1 MTADYDFIIVGG
13 GAAGC
18 VLANRLSARSS
29 SRVLLIEAGR
39 DTPPGGEPAD
49 VLDTY
54 PVSYYNL
61 GYAWKGLTG
70 HWREKGNSP
79 DTAIRQARIMGGGSS
94 VMGMVALRGTPLD
107 YDEWVG
113 LGAEGWGWSDV
124 LPFFRKLETDTD
136 FGAGTPDAHG
146 ASGPVPIRRL
156 PEAQWPPLLKALARS
171 ARNSQIADIGDLN
184 GDFRDGFGPLPT
196 SKFEDKRAS
205 SAICYL
211 DAATRARPN
220 LTISAGV
227 EVKRLLFDGRRITG
241 VEIESGDETRR
252 LTAREVIVSAGALQ
266 SPAILLRAG
275 IGPAPHLKDCGIG
288 VVADRPGVGANL
300 HNHQI
305 LYLIAHIKRAMLP
318 PGGQRTHTT
327 ATWRYSSGVAQCP
340 DSDMYIS
347 FVGQTG
353 WHELGRRLSA
363 LTPAVLK
370 PFSRGHVRLKPQAP
384 QGMPEIVFA
393 FQSDDRDR
401 LRHAKAVRR
410 AAEWLLSPE
419 VAPCWHSAF
428 PVARTDRMR
437 QLNDIT
443 AWNRW
448 RARGIAAVLD
458 HVPPASRSII
468 GTMSH
473 RGLDVGKLATDD
485 DALDEFVRSTVTG
498 MAHHAG
504 TCRIGRADDAGAV
517 VDSDGRVHGVTGL
530 RVVDASVMPW
540 VPRGNTNIPTLMV
553 AEKMSA
559 AILDSRAQ

>member
-1 MTADYDFIIVGG
+1 MAGDYDYIIVGG

-18 VLANRLSARSS
+18 VLANRLSERAAN
-29 SRVLLIEAGR
+29 RVLLIEAGR
-39 DTPPGGEPAD
+39 DTPPGREPAD

-61 GYAWKGLTG
+61 AYAWKGLTG
-70 HWREKGNSP
+70 HWREKDTSP

-107 YDEWVG
+107 YDEWAG
-113 LGAEGWGWSDV
+113 LGADGWGWEDV
-124 LPFFRKLETDTD
+124 LPYFRKLETDTD
-136 FGAGTPDAHG
+136 FGATAPGDHG
-146 ASGPVPIRRL
+146 ADGPVPIRRL

-171 ARNSQIADIGDLN
+171 ARDSQVADIADLN
-184 GDFRDGFGPLPT
+184 ADFRDGFGPLPT

-220 LTISAGV
+220 LTVSAGV
-227 EVKRLLFDGRRITG
+227 EMKRLLVEGTQITG
-241 VEIESGDETRR
+241 VEIESGGGRQR

-266 SPAILLRAG
+266 SPAVLLRAG
-275 IGPAPHLKDCGIG
+275 VGPAAHLRECGID

-305 LYLIAHIKRAMLP
+305 LYLIAHIKRSMLP
-318 PGGQRTHTT
+318 PGGQRAHTT

-340 DSDMYIS
+340 AADMYIS

-370 PFSRGHVRLKPQAP
+370 PFSRGHVRLKPEAP
-384 QGMPEIVFA
+384 DGMPEIVFA

-401 LRHAKAVRR
+401 VRHAKAVRR

-473 RGLDVGKLATDD
+473 RGLDVGRLATDD
-485 DALDEFVRSTVTG
+485 EALDEFVRSTVTG

-504 TCRIGRADDAGAV
+504 TCRIGRAGDPAAV
-517 VDSDGRVHGVTGL
+517 VDAQGRVHGVRGL

-553 AEKMSA
+553 AEKMAA
-559 AILDSRAQ
+559 AILAA

>member
-1 MTADYDFIIVGG
+1 MAGDYDFIIVGG

-29 SRVLLIEAGR
+29 NRVLLIEAGR
-39 DTPPGGEPAD
+39 DTPPGAEPAD

-70 HWREKGNSP
+70 HWREKHNSA
-79 DTAIRQARIMGGGSS
+79 DTSIRQARIMGGGSS

-113 LGAEGWGWSDV
+113 LGADGWGWKDV
-124 LPFFRKLETDTD
+124 LPFFKRLETDTD
-136 FGAGTPDAHG
+136 FGAVAPDAHG
-146 ASGPVPIRRL
+146 AAGPVPIRRL
-156 PEAQWPPLLKALARS
+156 PEPQWPPLLKALAQS
-171 ARNSQIADIGDLN
+171 ARNSQVAEIADLN
-184 GDFRDGFGPLPT
+184 SDFRDGFGVLPT
-196 SKFEDKRAS
+196 SKFENKRAS

-211 DAATRARPN
+211 DSATRARPN
-220 LTISAGV
+220 LTVSAGLEVKHLVTQGSRVTGV
-227 EVKRLLFDGRRITG
+227 EVETAGERRKITAG
-241 VEIESGDETRR
+241 
-252 LTAREVIVSAGALQ
+252 EVIVSAGALQ

-275 IGPAPHLKDCGIG
+275 IGPAPHLKDCGIP

-305 LYLIAHIKRAMLP
+305 LYLIAHIKRSMLP
-318 PGGQRTHTT
+318 PGGQRAHTT
-327 ATWRYSSGVAQCP
+327 ATWRFSSGVADCP
-340 DSDMYIS
+340 PSDMYIS

-384 QGMPEIVFA
+384 QGMREIVFA

-401 LRHAKAVRR
+401 VRHAAAVRR
-410 AAEWLLSPE
+410 AALWLLSPE

-448 RARGIAAVLD
+448 RARGIAAMLD
-458 HVPPASRSII
+458 RVPPVSRSIV

-473 RGLDVGKLATDD
+473 RGLDVAKLATDD
-485 DALDEFVRSTVTG
+485 GALDEFVQSTVTG

-504 TCRIGRADDAGAV
+504 TCRIGRAEDPAAV
-517 VDSDGRVHGVTGL
+517 VDAKGRVHRVQGL

-553 AEKMSA
+553 AEKMAA
-559 AILDSRAQ
+559 AILGDA